1 MWRPWS
7 LQQINACFPAHPHK
21 IKAHSRSA
29 WTLPLIPKCEM
40 EFKRNFLK
48 NFGALTGFLLWFSSR
63 LEQIGACLRSF
74 VCGGWVFNQRWS
86 MEAKRM
92 QVFLSLCKLDLQ
104 SALRPVSSAS
114 LCLEKARKASALG
127 GGGQHITISR
137 HTGRPLKYSTYTSSI
152 DCESRWAPRCSS
164 DERQAF
170 ENRRES
176 VYSCLEEKGLHINV
190 SRGHQFIYLSC

>member
-7 LQQINACFPAHPHK
+7 LQQINACFPAHPYK

-74 VCGGWVFNQRWS
+74 VCSGWVFNQRWS

-127 GGGQHITISR
+127 GGATHNHFQAHGSPIEVFHLHIQYRLWEQMSAA
-137 HTGRPLKYSTYTSSI
+137 LLL
-152 DCESRWAPRCSS
+152 
-164 DERQAF
+164 
-170 ENRRES
+170 RREAS
-176 VYSCLEEKGLHINV
+176 LWKQKRECLQLP
-190 SRGHQFIYLSC
+190 RGKRLAY